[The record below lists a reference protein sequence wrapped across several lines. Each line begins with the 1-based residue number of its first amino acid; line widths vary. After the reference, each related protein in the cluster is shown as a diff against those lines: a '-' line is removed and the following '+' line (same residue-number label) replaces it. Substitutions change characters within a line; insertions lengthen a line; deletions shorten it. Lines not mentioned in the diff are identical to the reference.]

1 MTATNLPVQLTSF
14 IGRERE
20 LAEVGELIS
29 NSCLVTLTGA
39 GHMSEN
45 IGYISQAGQNS
56 LGCFILL
63 MIAGIGLL
71 GLGYLLQTTSALV
84 G

>member
-1 MTATNLPVQLTSF
+1 MIFTNLPIQLTSF

-20 LAEVGELIS
+20 LAEVGQLIS
-29 NSCLVTLTGA
+29 NSRRVTLTGA

-45 IGYISQAGQNS
+45 IGQISQADQNS
-56 LGCFILL
+56 LSCFILL

>member
-1 MTATNLPVQLTSF
+1 MTFTHLPIQLTSL
-14 IGRERE
+14 IGREQE
-20 LAEVGELIS
+20 LADVGQLIS
-29 NSCLVTLTGA
+29 NSRLVTLTGA

-45 IGYISQAGQNS
+45 IGQISQAGQIS
-56 LGCFILL
+56 LGCFMLL